1 MSLKPFRKEKPETTV
16 STDSLS
22 DIAFLLIIFFILAT
36 SIQRITGFETDL
48 PSGKRDQQTQKADD
62 KTPTV
67 GLKDGRITFNEADVS
82 LNELRRKLTA
92 LRLAERSEERRVILL
107 DAAPDVGYQSYFE
120 VMATI
125 TAANGV
131 IGILTEDEGS

>member
-1 MSLKPFRKEKPETTV
+1 MSFKPIRKRSSETVV

-36 SIQRITGFETDL
+36 SIQRISGFKTDL
-48 PSGKRDQQTQKADD
+48 PSGKRNEQTQKSDD

-67 GLKDGRITFNEADVS
+67 GLKDGRITLNDTDVS
-82 LNELRRKLTA
+82 QHELKRKLLA
-92 LRLAERSEERRVILL
+92 MRLAERSEERRVVLL
-107 DAAPDVGYQSYFE
+107 DAAPDIPYQTYFE

-131 IGILTEDEGS
+131 IGILTEDE

>member
-1 MSLKPFRKEKPETTV
+1 MSLKPFRKKKTETTV

-36 SIQRITGFETDL
+36 SIQRIAGFQTDL
-48 PSGKRDQQTQKADD
+48 PSGNRDEQTQKADD

-67 GLKDGRITFNEADVS
+67 GLKDGRITFNEAEVS
-82 LNELRRKLTA
+82 LPELRRKLLA

-107 DAAPDVGYQSYFE
+107 DSAPDIGYQRYFE
-120 VMATI
+120 VMAII

-131 IGILTEDEGS
+131 IGILTEGE

>member
-1 MSLKPFRKEKPETTV
+1 MSFKPIRKRKSESTV

-36 SIQRITGFETDL
+36 SIQRISGFQTDL

-67 GLKDGRITFNEADVS
+67 GLKDGRITLNEDTVS
-82 LNELRRKLTA
+82 LPELKRKLNA
-92 LRLAERSEERRVILL
+92 MRLAERAEERRVVLL
-107 DAAPDVGYQSYFE
+107 DSSPDTGYQTYFE

-131 IGILTEDEGS
+131 IGILTEDE

>member
-1 MSLKPFRKEKPETTV
+1 MPFKPIRKRRSESTV

-36 SIQRITGFETDL
+36 SIQRISGFQTDL
-48 PSGKRDQQTQKADD
+48 PSGRRDQQTQKADD

-67 GLKDGRITFNEADVS
+67 GLKDGRITFNEANVS
-82 LNELRRKLTA
+82 MHELKRKLVA
-92 LRLAERSEERRVILL
+92 LRLSERSEERRVILL
-107 DAAPDVGYQSYFE
+107 DAAPDIGYQTYFE

-131 IGILTEDEGS
+131 IGILTEDE